1 MPYTHNAVKRA
12 ESQVRVDQL
21 VVRPRDFPS
30 EVGDWLGAAGLLT
43 IAVLITMAPFLLL

>member
-30 EVGDWLGAAGLLT
+30 EVSDWLGAAGLLT